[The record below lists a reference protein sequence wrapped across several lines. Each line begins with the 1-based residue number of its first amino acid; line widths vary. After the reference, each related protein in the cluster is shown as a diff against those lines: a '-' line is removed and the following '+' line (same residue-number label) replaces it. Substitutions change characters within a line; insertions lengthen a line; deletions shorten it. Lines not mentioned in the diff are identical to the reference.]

1 MSNLWLSEQQAPQGG
16 WTVTP
21 QGIMANGNFPNVK
34 ELIAPVNL
42 SDGIRVVE
50 NGVVVKTIP
59 ATDEDFAAL
68 EAVADKAIYDPKR
81 HNTIPKAFYDQ
92 FMAKKAGLEAI
103 REKGVENIA
112 QDAAAI
118 EAKKNID
125 QQSDIDKS
133 SNQTLILL
141 VAAAVVTLFVLKM
154 FKLI

>member
-1 MSNLWLSEQQAPQGG
+1 MSNLRLSEQQAQQEG
-16 WTVTP
+16 WTVDQ
-21 QGIMANGNFPNVK
+21 QGVVAIGNTRNVID
-34 ELIAPVNL
+34 LISPVNL
-42 SDGIRVVE
+42 QDSIRVVE

-68 EAVADKAIYDPKR
+68 EAVADKARYDPKR

-92 FMAKKAGLEAI
+92 FMAKKAGLKAI

-133 SNQTLILL
+133 SNRTLILL
-141 VAAAVVTLFVLKM
+141 VAAAVVTLFLLKM

>member
-1 MSNLWLSEQQAPQGG
+1 MSFSRISTNLKKLTSDLNNQ
-16 WTVTP
+16 
-21 QGIMANGNFPNVK
+21 
-34 ELIAPVNL
+34 LVNTA
-42 SDGIRVVE
+42 SVRVLE

-59 ATDEDFAAL
+59 STDEDYAAL
-68 EAVADKAIYDPKR
+68 EAVADKAMYDTKR

-112 QDAAAI
+112 QEAAAI

-125 QQSDIDKS
+125 QQSTIDSS
-133 SNQTLILL
+133 SNRTLILL
-141 VAAAVVTLFVLKM
+141 VAAAVVTLFALKM